1 MSMGDSQVRA
11 LSGKAVGMSAVITA
25 LAVVALSSLPAHAQ
39 KGQNSGSTH
48 GAVNSNL
55 DLSGVWILSGSA
67 LLPSDPSYRPEAL
80 KLYNERKSGGG
91 KDDPEKFCLPDGV
104 VRVTSLPYKIVQTP
118 KLVLLLSEGNTH
130 SYRRIFLDGRPHNLD
145 VEPTRWNGDSI
156 GHWED
161 NSLVVDTIGFNDK
174 SWLDSTGK
182 PHSEAL
188 HVIERFRR
196 PDPGHLNV
204 EYTLEDPQAF
214 TKPYSFTR
222 KFTLVTDRDLRE
234 YFCAGDRFVGK

>member
-1 MSMGDSQVRA
+1 
-11 LSGKAVGMSAVITA
+11 MSALFTA
-25 LAVVALSSLPAHAQ
+25 LAVVALSGSPARAQ
-39 KGQNSGSTH
+39 KR
-48 GAVNSNL
+48 AVDSNP
-55 DLSGVWILSGSA
+55 DLSGVWVLSGSA
-67 LLPSDPSYRPEAL
+67 LLPGDPSYRPEAL
-80 KLYNERKSGGG
+80 KLYNERKSAGG

-156 GHWED
+156 GHWEG

-196 PDPGHLNV
+196 PDPGHLDV
-204 EYTLEDPQAF
+204 AYTLEDPQAF

-234 YFCAGDRFVGK
+234 YFCASDRFVGK